1 MDEIAAYD
9 EAIEALH
16 ARYGADA
23 AAAAAAVVGAG
34 GADDAAAAAAAATY
48 DVDVHY
54 PRLLRVALVWGR

>member
-1 MDEIAAYD
+1 VDEIAAYD

-23 AAAAAAVVGAG
+23 AAAAAA
-34 GADDAAAAAAAATY
+34 ATY

-54 PRLLRVALVWGR
+54 PRLLRVALVWER